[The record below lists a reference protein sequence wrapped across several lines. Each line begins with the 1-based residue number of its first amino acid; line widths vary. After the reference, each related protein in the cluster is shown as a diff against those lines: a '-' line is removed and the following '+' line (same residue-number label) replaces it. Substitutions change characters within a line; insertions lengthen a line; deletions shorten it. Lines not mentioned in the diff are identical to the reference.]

1 MASRKLT
8 MSIAAAAAAIA
19 VGGGSYAIASAASG
33 SAPASAPPSASSSP
47 ASGPRASGGA
57 SGARSGPAAGG
68 TEGTVSSVSPS
79 GFTLTTSADQ
89 TVTITEA
96 PATTYQEGTSPAS
109 ASAIAKGE
117 TVLVLGTTEN
127 TAIAAAQVI
136 VHPAAPAA
144 ATAAQVVPFQRGAA
158 STSKQAGQIPAS
170 YRQGSGTIV
179 SGTAAGKATEAA
191 LAAYPGG
198 IVDRV
203 VQLSNGEYE
212 VHNIGVNWPHHIF
225 VNHDF
230 KVVGAD

>member
-1 MASRKLT
+1 MPSRKVT
-8 MSIAAAAAAIA
+8 MSIAAVAAALA

-33 SAPASAPPSASSSP
+33 SAPASAPPSASSP
-47 ASGPRASGGA
+47 ASGPRTSGGA
-57 SGARSGPAAGG
+57 PNARSGPAAGG

-79 GFTLTTSADQ
+79 GFTLTTSAGQ
-89 TVTITEA
+89 KVTITEA

-109 ASAIAKGE
+109 ANAVATGE

-127 TAIAAAQVI
+127 TAIAATQVI
-136 VHPAAPAA
+136 VHPATPAA
-144 ATAAQVVPFQRGAA
+144 ATAAQVVPFHRGTA

-170 YRQGSGTIV
+170 YSQGSGTIV

-191 LAAYPGG
+191 LGAYPGG

-212 VHNIGVNWPHHIF
+212 VHNIGVNWPHHVF
-225 VNHDF
+225 VNQDF

>member
-1 MASRKLT
+1 MASRKLI

-19 VGGGSYAIASAASG
+19 IGGGSYAIVSAASG
-33 SAPASAPPSASSSP
+33 SAPASAPASGSSSP
-47 ASGPRASGGA
+47 ASGPRAGGGA
-57 SGARSGPAAGG
+57 SNARSGPAAGG

-79 GFTLTTSADQ
+79 GFTLTTSAGQ
-89 TVTITEA
+89 KVTITEA
-96 PATTYQEGTSPAS
+96 PATTYQDGTSPAS
-109 ASAIAKGE
+109 ASAIANGE
-117 TVLVLGTTEN
+117 PVLVLGTTEN
-127 TAIAAAQVI
+127 TAIAATQVI

-158 STSKQAGQIPAS
+158 STSKRAGQIPAS
-170 YRQGSGTIV
+170 YSQGLGMIV

-203 VQLSNGEYE
+203 VLLSNGEYE

-225 VNHDF
+225 VNQYF